1 MVLEY
6 SFINIIFRRL
16 FAMKKLLVL
25 AMSAM
30 ILACGSVSASAL
42 ESPSVDT
49 HPSEGENNKPNNG
62 GSSNS
67 GTSTGN
73 PSTGNPSAGK
83 SPVTGVS
90 ATYAVYAALAA
101 LTCGGVA
108 VIAKKKISE

>member
-1 MVLEY
+1 
-6 SFINIIFRRL
+6 
-16 FAMKKLLVL
+16 MKKLLVL

-73 PSTGNPSAGK
+73 PSTGK

-90 ATYAVYAALAA
+90 TTYAVYAALAA

>member
-1 MVLEY
+1 
-6 SFINIIFRRL
+6 
-16 FAMKKLLVL
+16 MKKLLVL

-73 PSTGNPSAGK
+73 PSAGK

>member
-1 MVLEY
+1 
-6 SFINIIFRRL
+6 
-16 FAMKKLLVL
+16 MKKLLVL

-62 GSSNS
+62 GSSNGGS
-67 GTSTGN
+67 SNGGSSNGGSSTGN
-73 PSTGNPSAGK
+73 PSSGK

-90 ATYAVYAALAA
+90 TAYAVCAAFAA

>member
-1 MVLEY
+1 
-6 SFINIIFRRL
+6 
-16 FAMKKLLVL
+16 MKKLLVL

-62 GSSNS
+62 GSSNGGS
-67 GTSTGN
+67 STGN
-73 PSTGNPSAGK
+73 PSSGK

-90 ATYAVYAALAA
+90 TAYAVCAAFAA

>member
-1 MVLEY
+1 
-6 SFINIIFRRL
+6 
-16 FAMKKLLVL
+16 MKKLLVL

-42 ESPSVDT
+42 ESPSVDAQ
-49 HPSEGENNKPNNG
+49 PVV
-62 GSSNS
+62 
-67 GTSTGN
+67 GTT
-73 PSTGNPSAGK
+73 TGK

-90 ATYAVYAALAA
+90 ATYAVCAALAA

>member
-1 MVLEY
+1 
-6 SFINIIFRRL
+6 
-16 FAMKKLLVL
+16 MKKLLVL

-42 ESPSVDT
+42 ESPSIDVDT
-49 HPSEGENNKPNNG
+49 HPSEGENSKPNNG
-62 GSSNS
+62 GSSNGGS
-67 GTSTGN
+67 SNGGSSTGN
-73 PSTGNPSAGK
+73 PSSGK

-90 ATYAVYAALAA
+90 TAYAVCAAFAA